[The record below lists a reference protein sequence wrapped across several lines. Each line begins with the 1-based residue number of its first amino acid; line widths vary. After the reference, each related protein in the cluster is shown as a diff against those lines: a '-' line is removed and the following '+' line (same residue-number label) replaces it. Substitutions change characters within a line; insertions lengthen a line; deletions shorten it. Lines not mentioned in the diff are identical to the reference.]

1 MAIISGV
8 YANGLGEPVVGV
20 QLVLTARV
28 TSSGVVMTTVVEQK
42 TGAAGEYK
50 FDMKP
55 GVYVVT
61 ASDAYLGVINVN
73 PDSPD
78 GTLNNY
84 LTNFS
89 ADEMTPAV
97 LTEIQ
102 ELVNE
107 AKAAAATAQDAA
119 AQAITAAEKIGT
131 PAPYIPPAW
140 DAPGSTIFGYLYI
153 DKGKS
158 YLRPGEIVSASS
170 IYVGNVAM
178 VDKGAGQTISMS
190 HTQQPS
196 GGSWRLQGSTSRNDI
211 DASVKS
217 MRSALTFLRI
227 DSASLLTP
235 ALLKSGRGSARVRN
249 CRYVNAKGT
258 AIDCEIFTANR
269 WTPFTAAADDVTD
282 WGRKIF
288 SDALAGLYGVVD
300 VFGAPIFPAN
310 CSESPVV

>member
-1 MAIISGV
+1 MAVISGV
-8 YANGLGEPVVGV
+8 YANGIGGPVVGV

-61 ASDAYLGVINVN
+61 GCGAYLGVINVN

-89 ADEMTPAV
+89 ADEMTPAA

-119 AQAITAAEKIGT
+119 AQAITAVEKIGT

-153 DKGKS
+153 DKGTS

-170 IYVGNVAM
+170 IYVGNVTM
-178 VDKGAGQTISMS
+178 IDKGSGPMIGMS

-196 GGSWRLQGSTSRNDI
+196 GGSWRLQGSTTPNT

-217 MRSALTFLRI
+217 MRSALIFLRI
-227 DSASLLTP
+227 DSDSLLTP
-235 ALLKSGRGSARVRN
+235 SLLKSGRGSARVRN
-249 CRYVNAKGT
+249 CRYVNAEGT
-258 AIDCEIFTANR
+258 SIDCEIFTANR
-269 WTPFTAAADDVTD
+269 WIPFTAAADDVTD

-288 SDALAGLYGVVD
+288 SDALAGLYGVIG
-300 VFGAPIFPAN
+300 VFGAPLFPAN